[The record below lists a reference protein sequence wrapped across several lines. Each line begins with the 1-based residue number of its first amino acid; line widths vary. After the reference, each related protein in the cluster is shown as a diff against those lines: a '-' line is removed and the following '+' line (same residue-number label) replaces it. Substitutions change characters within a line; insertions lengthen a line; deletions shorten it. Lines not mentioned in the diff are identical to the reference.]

1 MMKDITE
8 IKIKQDLPQQQRYND
23 FIQQIKNPYNF
34 LYKDF
39 KIHIQFSKTDKTI
52 QDVLNDYDK
61 ALKNQS

>member
-1 MMKDITE
+1 MKDITK
-8 IKIKQDLPQQQRYND
+8 IKIQQDLPPEQRYND
-23 FIQQIKNPYNF
+23 FIQQIKNPYDF

-52 QDVLNDYDK
+52 ETVLADYYK